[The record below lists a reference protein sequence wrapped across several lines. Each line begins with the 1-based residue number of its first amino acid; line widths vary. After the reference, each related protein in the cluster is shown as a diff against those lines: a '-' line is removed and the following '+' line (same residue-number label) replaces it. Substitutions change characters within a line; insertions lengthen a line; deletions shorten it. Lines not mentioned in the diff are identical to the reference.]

1 MCVESG
7 LVRDG
12 ELFFDATRVE
22 AEASIDSLAPRFAVE
37 AHLSEL
43 FEDSS
48 TPENRAVEAPRMKP
62 EALPQPPPWTSP
74 NRRSPHQDAVS
85 ESATGAYFDVEGGV
99 IQHAGLFLVHLTS
112 DVLVNLRANAYGRA
126 LYTVFIVALH
136 SHVCPIL
143 GGYAFGF
150 KNADDIASPVP

>member
-1 MCVESG
+1 MCVEAG

-22 AEASIDSLAPRFAVE
+22 ADASIDSLAPRFAVE

-62 EALPQPPPWTSP
+62 EALPQAATLDFPEPPFSSSRCCVRKRHRCVL
-74 NRRSPHQDAVS
+74 RRRRRRFSTRWAVFDTPH
-85 ESATGAYFDVEGGV
+85 
-99 IQHAGLFLVHLTS
+99 
-112 DVLVNLRANAYGRA
+112 
-126 LYTVFIVALH
+126 
-136 SHVCPIL
+136 
-143 GGYAFGF
+143 
-150 KNADDIASPVP
+150 K